1 MSNTIRIVEMPDLG
15 VVNDSS
21 SVVGERAG
29 SGRFAMPAVRTYMGG
44 TFATQA
50 ALNAE
55 TAARIAGQG
64 INVREH
70 GALGNG
76 TTNDSAAFNAA
87 LNAASSAGGG
97 LVVVPI
103 GAYRIDPINIPENVA
118 LCGMIP
124 GPPDAYTDPL
134 VNNKY
139 CTLLANSTGTQLVF
153 LNTGSSLQDVLIHYP
168 QQVLASATTPNVYPA
183 AIYMADR
190 CYVRRVTTTNAY
202 IGIDVRGGRSLIE
215 DCKIGAFYIGIDVD
229 TVADYT
235 YIDHVMIEPF
245 WDTMFGLPVGQPI
258 DAWVL
263 THGVG
268 INVSRA
274 DALSIA
280 SVGVL
285 YRYVGIQLTD
295 GASET
300 PPNSYGHM
308 ADIDLDT
315 VQFGIVAR
323 STDNAAYGWQ
333 IIHCNVGSCDHTGT
347 PGQAAVA
354 LQAGGANAPTIT
366 WLGGSVRGTW
376 ASAGGYSIAAGVLN
390 LENVRG
396 MTGTGYISTPPAVP
410 ASSSTVTN
418 PYPYRCG
425 VYPTGF
431 NQMSIN
437 GNQTGAVAPGYME
450 ILPGQTI
457 GVAYSGTPS
466 WKWFSL

>member
-70 GALGNG
+70 GAVGDG

-235 YIDHVMIEPF
+235 YINHVMI
-245 WDTMFGLPVGQPI
+245 
-258 DAWVL
+258 
-263 THGVG
+263 
-268 INVSRA
+268 
-274 DALSIA
+274 
-280 SVGVL
+280 VGVL

-308 ADIDLDT
+308 SDIDLDT

-366 WLGGSVRGTW
+366 WLGGGVRGSW